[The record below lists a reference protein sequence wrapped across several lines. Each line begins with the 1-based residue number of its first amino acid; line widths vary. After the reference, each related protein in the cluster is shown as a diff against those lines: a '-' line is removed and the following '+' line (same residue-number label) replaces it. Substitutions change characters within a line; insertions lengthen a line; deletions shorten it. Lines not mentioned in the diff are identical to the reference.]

1 MYRIKIFSDFC
12 TSEICKTK
20 FESTFNSNKYDFYG
34 ENKQMYITTDDDYTH
49 AIILNTAMPELN
61 IPQKNVIGLAFEP
74 RELLDIKQ
82 EFIMYA
88 EKYIGKYLIGNN
100 TNLPKLF
107 IEHFAFMWHN
117 NPHKEIPITQKKKRM
132 SLVFSNKNLAPGH
145 IYRILLVKEI
155 LREKLPID
163 IYGLGCILIKDRL
176 RYENVKGRFNI
187 SEPYEDYLFSICI
200 ENYQSND
207 YISEKVLDPLLHNC
221 NPIYLGAR
229 KIKNYFNNIIQ
240 LKGKLLFDIELL
252 KVILKNPLKY
262 YCQTYNERNINKI
275 NFFENIQGV
284 FEETI

>member
-34 ENKQMYITTDDDYTH
+34 ENKQMYITTEDDYTH

-61 IPQKNVIGLAFEP
+61 IPKKNVIGLAFEP
-74 RELLDIKQ
+74 VELLDLTK

-88 EKYIGKYLIGNN
+88 DKYIGKYLIGKNN
-100 TNLPKLF
+100 NLPKLF
-107 IEHFAFMWHN
+107 VEHFAFMWHN
-117 NPHKEIPITQKKKRM
+117 NPCKEIAITQKKKKM
-132 SLVFSNKNLAPGH
+132 SIVFSNKNLAPGH

-163 IYGLGCILIKDRL
+163 IYGYGCNLIKER
-176 RYENVKGRFNI
+176 RMYENVKGNFQNV
-187 SEPYEDYLFSICI
+187 EPYEDYLFSICI

-207 YISEKVLDPLLHNC
+207 YISEKLLDPLLHNC
-221 NPIYLGAR
+221 NPIYLGA
-229 KIKNYFNNIIQ
+229 KNINTYFNNIIQ
-240 LKGKLLFDIELL
+240 LKGNLLFDIEML

-262 YCQTYNERNINKI
+262 YCQTYNERNLKRV
-275 NFFENIQGV
+275 NFFENIHQY
-284 FEETI
+284 FE